1 MCQGIELRV
10 LALAHRQLHLLSHL
24 ADLWVS
30 VLLWVSPKGSV
41 GEGLWPMEE
50 TCYEITSHSGCGGPS
65 PLVTWL
71 HLESPRRSERQISG
85 CICVLL
91 KRVVWGGDT
100 SWPAGLSDRW
110 TRMKVIPPSP
120 SACHSLDGS
129 ALPQFP
135 YYDGLASPPSK
146 VTNFS
151 LSSSQGIWW
160 QGTGTIDNWCNT
172 MVAPPGG
179 IQLEG
184 ERVGFYI
191 PDPKGQQWGTVRW

>member
-1 MCQGIELRV
+1 MTVQVWSVSLAFKYVFLNVFIYLGGGHGMCMKVRRLPVGIVPVLPPYVSRNWAQG
-10 LALAHRQLHLLSHL
+10 
-24 ADLWVS
+24 VS
-30 VLLWVSPKGSV
+30 F
-41 GEGLWPMEE
+41 
-50 TCYEITSHSGCGGPS
+50 S

-71 HLESPRRSERQISG
+71 NLESPRRSEMQISG